1 MFRCAVAPLF
11 ADEWLTN
18 VGLANRS
25 PEKCAAASRR
35 IIAENERRSKDAE
48 AGRDTRVALDADDHR
63 LLIELRDETVKK
75 YCERRS
81 GIPLE
86 EIPAKDLE
94 MGPSETLEDCCARI
108 LHLIEVVVGPGGW
121 CEKEFIAL
129 QVRVNAPCGRM
140 DLSNSPLPLALL
152 QAYANFVS
160 EQLINEINAS
170 DPSDFEVFR
179 KVDFVGFGNPRIAK
193 GAALRKFREGE
204 MGPKWTEAGLIRY
217 FDALISNYDLKM
229 AHASPV
235 EVGNW
240 WNAKP
245 ATHCYFNG
253 VLYCRWGGFPIR

>member
-94 MGPSETLEDCCARI
+94 MGPSETLEDCSARI
-108 LHLIEVVVGPGGW
+108 LQLIEVVVGPGGW

-140 DLSNSPLPLALL
+140 DLSNLPSPRT
-152 QAYANFVS
+152 V
-160 EQLINEINAS
+160 
-170 DPSDFEVFR
+170 
-179 KVDFVGFGNPRIAK
+179 
-193 GAALRKFREGE
+193 
-204 MGPKWTEAGLIRY
+204 AGLCERGVGT
-217 FDALISNYDLKM
+217 
-229 AHASPV
+229 AH
-235 EVGNW
+235 
-240 WNAKP
+240 
-245 ATHCYFNG
+245 
-253 VLYCRWGGFPIR
+253 